1 MEIGITYFDQATI
14 TVKIVMIVLILS
26 SIWSWTVIFE
36 KLVYFPLERRRI
48 DRTVKKIFSTHEW
61 DKRNDDLNQKLL
73 NNKEL
78 NMSELLFYE
87 GMSELGRETKSNDLS
102 ETGIS
107 RIERILD
114 LTLMKVGDKYHS
126 GLYLLATV
134 GSVAPFIG
142 LFGTVWGIK
151 NSFEEI
157 ASQQNTNLAIVA
169 PGIAEALLATALGL
183 LAAIPAVI
191 FYNKLS
197 KDAERLLSFQEIFL
211 DRFLRELLYYNE
223 ILKIREEAE
232 SKNRSQGF

>member
-1 MEIGITYFDQATI
+1 MT
-14 TVKIVMIVLILS
+14 
-26 SIWSWTVIFE
+26 
-36 KLVYFPLERRRI
+36 
-48 DRTVKKIFSTHEW
+48 
-61 DKRNDDLNQKLL
+61 
-73 NNKEL
+73 
-78 NMSELLFYE
+78 ELLFYE

-114 LTLMKVGDKYHS
+114 LTLMKVGDKYNS

-169 PGIAEALLATALGL
+169 PGIAEALLATALSL

-197 KDAERLLSFQEIFL
+197 KDAERLISFQEIFL
-211 DRFLRELLYYNE
+211 DRFLRELLYFNE
-223 ILKIREEAE
+223 ILKGRQQNA
-232 SKNRSQGF
+232 SGSSGDDF